1 MGMYVTYFQSNGVS
15 DMPLMR
21 LAYASEAAFEARPA
35 EKGMEPNV
43 AQILSTSRRNNA
55 KHELTGGLYYGGD
68 RFFQYLEGE
77 EKDLRETYQ
86 RILEDPRHK
95 HIVTLIDEPI
105 ENRSISRWSMKYVP
119 LSADIRHFLEEEG
132 LDSFDPAAFSARQC
146 ESMIELIRAANIDES
161 SMAGAD
167 DDVPEESKATSVGL
181 QIGVI
186 ISGLCLLGALA
197 YTFFVV

>member
-1 MGMYVTYFQSNGVS
+1 M
-15 DMPLMR
+15 
-21 LAYASEAAFEARPA
+21 
-35 EKGMEPNV
+35 K
-43 AQILSTSRRNNA
+43 
-55 KHELTGGLYYGGD
+55 K
-68 RFFQYLEGE
+68 
-77 EKDLRETYQ
+77 KDLRETYE

-105 ENRSISRWSMKYVP
+105 ENRSIARWVMKYVP

-161 SMAGAD
+161 SMAGAGAHAD
-167 DDVPEESKATSVGL
+167 DDVPEESQATSVGL

-197 YTFFVV
+197 YAFFMV

>member
-1 MGMYVTYFQSNGVS
+1 
-15 DMPLMR
+15 MPLMR

-55 KHELTGGLYYGGD
+55 RHELTGGLYYGGD

-77 EKDLRETYQ
+77 EKDLRETYE

-95 HIVTLIDEPI
+95 HIVTLIDEPV
-105 ENRSISRWSMKYVP
+105 EHRTLSRWSMKYVP

-146 ESMIELIRAANIDES
+146 EGMIELIRAAQIDEN
-161 SMAGAD
+161 SMAGAGAHSY
-167 DDVPEESKATSVGL
+167 DDVLDESQATSIGLRVGL
-181 QIGVI
+181 I
-186 ISGLCLLGALA
+186 ISGLCLLGAVA
-197 YTFFVV
+197 YAFILV